1 MKSSKVCVL
10 RVDDKGKQFKGYMA
24 DITKET
30 LSELD
35 VDKNNLEFIGIS
47 DALYVISNK
56 DSAVMGYKL
65 NRAVYDEGYN
75 LKTILGGNIIV
86 AKYISGKLTDINMED
101 MAVIEDKLRA
111 IVAISHGFVFTKN
124 YSELPEW
131 ENKND

>member
-1 MKSSKVCVL
+1 MKSSKVYVL
-10 RVDDKGKQFKGYMA
+10 RVDDKGKQFRGYIANMTNE
-24 DITKET
+24 IYT
-30 LSELD
+30 ELNID
-35 VDKNNLEFIGIS
+35 EKNVEFTCIS
-47 DALYVISNK
+47 DGLHAISNK
-56 DSAVMGYKL
+56 DSAVMGYSL

-75 LKTILGGNIIV
+75 LKAVLGGNIIV
-86 AKYISGKLTDINMED
+86 AKYDSGKLTDINMED